1 MQHKPSPTKHL
12 WLTLAAMFW
21 LGNCFAGWSPDT
33 IAVVEQPAVIDTSV
47 NNGIGAGINGGLQ
60 LSNVFY
66 HTSLDTAY
74 RSPLSYIISGQFN
87 LSWKKIT
94 LPFSFI
100 LSEQERNFR
109 QPFNQFGA
117 SPQYKWV
124 TIHAGYRNITFSP
137 YTLAGHTFLGGG
149 VELNPGK
156 LRFAAI
162 YGRFTK
168 AVHPDSVLIL
178 PGQSAYDRYALSVKL
193 GVGKATNYFDVMYL
207 KGWDNPN
214 AIINVTDTSIARP
227 ASNSVLGFT
236 LHQQMGKHFLLK
248 LTTAASVFT
257 NDINSSEVEATD
269 KGVIK
274 LIDAFNVNTS
284 TQFHYA
290 VDGSFGYTGDN
301 FGIGA
306 AYKRISPDYKSMGVY
321 FVTNDVEQ
329 YTLIPSVNL
338 WKRKIRLGGSVG
350 FEHDNLAANR
360 SFQTE
365 RVIGSANVSIN
376 PSPVFGITG
385 NYYNYSIG
393 QIQGIKQ
400 LNDTIR
406 LAQVNRGI
414 TITPRITLGKKQL
427 RHMVLFTYDT
437 RNLDDKNVY
446 TATYTEYQT
455 STQFINYA
463 ITHIDKGYTITLS
476 ANNNAIKSEVVNTSY
491 RGGSVGVSKSFYK
504 NTLNVSVNGGYNIIA
519 QTIDGGGNMLNYNTN
534 ISYRFFKKHLVSLF
548 GYSNIFNSATATIP
562 SYTDYTFRLQY
573 QYSFAKKSIL

>member
-1 MQHKPSPTKHL
+1 
-12 WLTLAAMFW
+12 
-21 LGNCFAGWSPDT
+21 
-33 IAVVEQPAVIDTSV
+33 
-47 NNGIGAGINGGLQ
+47 
-60 LSNVFY
+60 
-66 HTSLDTAY
+66 
-74 RSPLSYIISGQFN
+74 
-87 LSWKKIT
+87 
-94 LPFSFI
+94 
-100 LSEQERNFR
+100 
-109 QPFNQFGA
+109 
-117 SPQYKWV
+117 
-124 TIHAGYRNITFSP
+124 
-137 YTLAGHTFLGGG
+137 
-149 VELNPGK
+149 
-156 LRFAAI
+156 
-162 YGRFTK
+162 
-168 AVHPDSVLIL
+168 
-178 PGQSAYDRYALSVKL
+178 
-193 GVGKATNYFDVMYL
+193 
-207 KGWDNPN
+207 
-214 AIINVTDTSIARP
+214 
-227 ASNSVLGFT
+227 
-236 LHQQMGKHFLLK
+236 
-248 LTTAASVFT
+248 
-257 NDINSSEVEATD
+257 
-269 KGVIK
+269 
-274 LIDAFNVNTS
+274 
-284 TQFHYA
+284 
-290 VDGSFGYTGDN
+290 
-301 FGIGA
+301 
-306 AYKRISPDYKSMGVY
+306 MGVY

>member
-33 IAVVEQPAVIDTSV
+33 IAVVEHPAVIDTSV

-207 KGWDNPN
+207 KGW
-214 AIINVTDTSIARP
+214 
-227 ASNSVLGFT
+227 
-236 LHQQMGKHFLLK
+236 
-248 LTTAASVFT
+248 
-257 NDINSSEVEATD
+257 
-269 KGVIK
+269 
-274 LIDAFNVNTS
+274 
-284 TQFHYA
+284 
-290 VDGSFGYTGDN
+290 
-301 FGIGA
+301 
-306 AYKRISPDYKSMGVY
+306 
-321 FVTNDVEQ
+321 
-329 YTLIPSVNL
+329 
-338 WKRKIRLGGSVG
+338 
-350 FEHDNLAANR
+350 
-360 SFQTE
+360 
-365 RVIGSANVSIN
+365 
-376 PSPVFGITG
+376 
-385 NYYNYSIG
+385 G
-393 QIQGIKQ
+393 QSQCHNKC
-400 LNDTIR
+400 
-406 LAQVNRGI
+406 
-414 TITPRITLGKKQL
+414 
-427 RHMVLFTYDT
+427 
-437 RNLDDKNVY
+437 
-446 TATYTEYQT
+446 
-455 STQFINYA
+455 
-463 ITHIDKGYTITLS
+463 
-476 ANNNAIKSEVVNTSY
+476 Y
-491 RGGSVGVSKSFYK
+491 RY
-504 NTLNVSVNGGYNIIA
+504 I
-519 QTIDGGGNMLNYNTN
+519 
-534 ISYRFFKKHLVSLF
+534 H
-548 GYSNIFNSATATIP
+548 SATC
-562 SYTDYTFRLQY
+562 
-573 QYSFAKKSIL
+573 K